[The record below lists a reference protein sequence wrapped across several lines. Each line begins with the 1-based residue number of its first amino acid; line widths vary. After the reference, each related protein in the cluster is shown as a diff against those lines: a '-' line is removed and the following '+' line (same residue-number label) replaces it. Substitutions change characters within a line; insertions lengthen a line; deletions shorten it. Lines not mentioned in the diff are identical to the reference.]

1 MNNHELTGRLGL
13 SVAITVATLAAAGI
27 LMLLQRLLAKRRLQR
42 AYRDLCGIL
51 ARLPGT
57 ICATVNPIDP
67 AKRIFGLMALVHCPE
82 ELGSAGVSIR
92 HCAVRFHAK
101 QFADER
107 GLEWVTEP
115 PVPMDEDKRHYR
127 ILIGL
132 RQRER

>member
-1 MNNHELTGRLGL
+1 MMRILAVTILILIGTG
-13 SVAITVATLAAAGI
+13 A
-27 LMLLQRLLAKRRLQR
+27 LMLLERSLAKRRLQR

-82 ELGSAGVSIR
+82 ELGKEGVAIR

-101 QFADER
+101 RFADER
-107 GLEWVTEP
+107 GLEWVAEP
-115 PVPMDEDKRHYR
+115 PVSMDGNERRYS

-132 RQRER
+132 RERER